1 MTDRTVA
8 IIGAGFMAEE
18 HARAFAALPDVRIVG
33 VHSRTRDR
41 AVALADKYG
50 ATVYDDVAALWQGTK
65 ADIVVVAVPE
75 LAARKVCEGAFA
87 HPWLCFLEK
96 PVGFDLADAQAIEA
110 AALSN
115 NARAYVALNR
125 RSFAATRMVTAAL
138 ANDASPRLITILDQ
152 QSMAEARAVHAPEAV
167 VQTWMYANSIHL
179 VDYFT
184 HFGRGAI
191 TNVTVTSPW
200 VQDAPGSVLATIN
213 YDSGDIGQY
222 QAVWNGP
229 APWAVTVG
237 TAEAR
242 YELRPLEK
250 LSIQPKGQRRSVEQP
265 ADPVDSD
272 FKPGLI
278 VQAKQVLAALDGQ
291 AVPLASI
298 AQSTRSMRLVAAIY
312 GFKPLTGPL

>member
-18 HARAFAALPDVRIVG
+18 HARAFAALPGVRIVG
-33 VHSRTRDR
+33 VHSRTRER

-50 ATVYDDVAALWQGTK
+50 AAVYDDVAALWQGTK
-65 ADIVVVAVPE
+65 ADVVVVAVPE
-75 LAARKVCEGAFA
+75 LSARSVCEAAFTY
-87 HPWLCFLEK
+87 PWLCFLEK
-96 PVGFDLADAQAIEA
+96 PVGYDLADAQAIEA
-110 AALSN
+110 AAIASN
-115 NARAYVALNR
+115 AHAYVAFNR

-138 ANDASPRLITILDQ
+138 ATDTSPRLITILDQ
-152 QSMAEARAVHAPEAV
+152 QSMAEARAVNAPEAV

-179 VDYFT
+179 IDYFT

-191 TNVTVTSPW
+191 TDVTVTSPW
-200 VQDAPGSVLATIN
+200 VQDAPGTVLATIR

-229 APWAVTVG
+229 APWVVTVG

-278 VQAKQVLAALDGQ
+278 VQAQQVLAALDGQ
-291 AVPLASI
+291 PVPLATI

-312 GFKPLTGPL
+312 GFQALTGPL